1 MAVSVNTNI
10 YSMNAQRGLARTQ
23 NKLSSAMQQLSSGLR
38 INQAKDDAAGLGVA
52 MVSDSQARGF
62 AVAQRTIGDGI
73 SYADVA
79 DAALRS
85 IDGTLQRMRELEVQ
99 YDSGTYSA
107 TQKTSMQTEFDA
119 LKLEVAAIQTRAKF
133 NGAAVFGASHAVV
146 AGANGETITVAAST
160 VTATSTIGSAG
171 SLALIDADI
180 AAVATKLSVV
190 GAAQSRLDRALD
202 GAMAMEAG
210 QRAAYSRTMDA
221 DFARATMNMTSAQVV
236 QQAGVSALSQA
247 NTIPQMAL
255 GLLR

>member
-85 IDGTLQRMRELEVQ
+85 VDSTLQRMRELTVQ
-99 YDSGTYSA
+99 YASGTYS
-107 TQKTSMQTEFDA
+107 TSQKTSMTTEFTA
-119 LKLEVAAIQTRAKF
+119 LQSEVAAIQGRAKF
-133 NGAAVFGASHAVV
+133 NGTAVFGASHAVV
-146 AGANGETITVAAST
+146 AGANGESITVAAAS
-160 VTATSTIGSAG
+160 VASAAAITA
-171 SLALIDADI
+171 SLGTIDAEI
-180 AAVATKLSVV
+180 ADVATKLSTI

-210 QRAAYSRTMDA
+210 QRAAFSRTMDA

>member
-1 MAVSVNTNI
+1 MAITVNTNI
-10 YSMNAQRGLARTQ
+10 YSMNSQRGLARTQ
-23 NKLSSAMQQLSSGLR
+23 GKLSTAMQQLSSGLR
-38 INQAKDDAAGLGVA
+38 INQAKDDAAGLGVG

-62 AVAQRTIGDGI
+62 AVAQRTIGDGM

-85 IDGTLQRMRELEVQ
+85 IDSTLQRMRELAVQ
-99 YDSGTYSA
+99 HASGTYSS
-107 TQKTSMQTEFDA
+107 TQKTSITTEFDA

-133 NGAAVFGASHAVV
+133 NGSAVFGASHAVV
-146 AGANGETITVAAST
+146 AGANGETITVAASS
-160 VTATSTIGSAG
+160 VTATATIGS
-171 SLALIDADI
+171 LTNIDADI
-180 AAVATKLSVV
+180 ATVATRLSGV
-190 GAAQSRLDRALD
+190 GAAQSRLERALD

-210 QRAAYSRTMDA
+210 QRAAYGRVMDA

-247 NTIPQMAL
+247 NAIPQMAL